1 MTLLSCEIEYII
13 GSYASCQAV
22 WIATVL
28 KESKV
33 NVEKPIMLK
42 IDDKSTINLA
52 KNQVLHG
59 RSKHIEVEFHF
70 LREQVNQ
77 GSLEVKHCAID
88 SQIADIL
95 TKSL

>member
-13 GSYASCQAV
+13 GSYATCQAV

-33 NVEKPIMLK
+33 NVEKPIMLQ

-52 KNQVLHG
+52 KK
-59 RSKHIEVEFHF
+59 SSSTWK
-70 LREQVNQ
+70 EQTYR
-77 GSLEVKHCAID
+77 G
-88 SQIADIL
+88 
-95 TKSL
+95 